1 MSAPLH
7 RLFRGRLRLASC
19 CWVLGVSK
27 GWNLGRSTTFAVPR
41 RDLLSSLSPGLAA
54 PSRSGSSVASDG
66 SMATLA
72 FIADTTTP
80 NGKALLQ
87 LVSETDATENL
98 GHFQSLATF
107 SLNWHH

>member
-1 MSAPLH
+1 MLSASLLH
-7 RLFRGRLRLASC
+7 RQLFRGRLNRLASC

-27 GWNLGRSTTFAVPR
+27 GWNLLGRSCATFAVPR
-41 RDLLSSLSPGLAA
+41 RDLLGSGTLSQGLV
-54 PSRSGSSVASDG
+54 SRSGSSVASDG
-66 SMATLA
+66 NMATLA

-98 GHFQSLATF
+98 GRFPFL
-107 SLNWHH
+107 